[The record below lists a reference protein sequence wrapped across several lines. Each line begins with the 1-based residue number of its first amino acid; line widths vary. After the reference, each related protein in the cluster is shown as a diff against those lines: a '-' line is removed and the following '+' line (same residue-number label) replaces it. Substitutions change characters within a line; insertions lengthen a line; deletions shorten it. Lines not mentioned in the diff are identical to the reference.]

1 MPMKNHFD
9 YMVHDAVY
17 RPYES
22 PMPFTEG
29 LYMDIKNYIES
40 LERRIEEL
48 EKKVENNNNNN
59 KSNVHITIDTP
70 EINSPRVWWD
80 TKSPYTINSPTC

>member
-29 LYMDIKNYIES
+29 LYMDIKDYIEG
-40 LERRIEEL
+40 LEKRIEEL
-48 EKKVENNNNNN
+48 ESTVKMLKN
-59 KSNVHITIDTP
+59 KGNTV
-70 EINSPRVWWD
+70 INIESPDIVPSPKVWWD
-80 TKSPYTINSPTC
+80 TKSPFTINSPTC

>member
-1 MPMKNHFD
+1 MPMKNHYE
-9 YMVHDAVY
+9 YMFKTSEY

-29 LYMDIKNYIES
+29 LYRDIKDYVES

-48 EKKVENNNNNN
+48 EKKVAETDN

-70 EINSPRVWWD
+70 DINNPRVWWD